1 MSTVQELDKTLFESY
16 VKPKAIVVKDLVK
29 SGILDKGMDWY
40 ETPQPTGKCIPYLV
54 DVLSAKI
61 VSNRD
66 TSVHV
71 SHGGLPCRRS
81 RPGF

>member
-40 ETPQPTGKCIPYLV
+40 ETPQPSTL
-54 DVLSAKI
+54 
-61 VSNRD
+61 R
-66 TSVHV
+66 
-71 SHGGLPCRRS
+71 
-81 RPGF
+81 